1 MKKNFDYEQTEKWL
15 SEKISASEQH
25 LKYGGGALGS
35 IDKKSGRGSFF
46 QYPAVRIA
54 GAFLALVL
62 IGGSLFGALKFLEYK
77 GAQISASHGAD
88 DKYVYS
94 FDFDINNKV
103 PDPDANVSESETA
116 YTVSDKDGN
125 RYETVYSG
133 DELICERITDKDGR
147 ILYTAEIERYPV
159 TVYVY
164 NGDELIY
171 DRTDEDGRIFY
182 TADIER
188 YPLTSEDI
196 DCTFTS
202 TKTYIYKNG
211 YLIKE
216 ASCCFC
222 ECDDARLTG
231 GALSISLIRE
241 NAISKAKIYDNFSS
255 RAVAFSIF
263 DSLIPLYELPIDEYL
278 KIPYIEGYYWH
289 VYGYRPF
296 HGNSFSQY
304 ELDYEY
310 KKGVRYVSG
319 ITYSTDFASGVGQL
333 SYNGGV
339 CTLEFSSDGDFIDM
353 SGRPGQGIGK
363 SPEIINSIF
372 KPSYSSSKI
381 KRGFRSAKINEEK
394 SEKSYTAEFYYTVS
408 DGVCAVAEL
417 PFSQTFYDSGAVS
430 QICRYNADG
439 TITESEHY
447 TKGEFN
453 SISTYE
459 YENGLPAKRSTY
471 KDIDKTGKYVDY
483 IYTYDTAHPD
493 VISKEEIIYYKDGKI
508 TGTKR
513 TDYNYPSDVG
523 SAKLETK
530 YDGNGVL
537 TEKTEY
543 IYTDDGSLSNINITQ
558 YENGS
563 VKRILTEDY
572 GLSDSNFPLVKEYN
586 GSGTLVNKSWYDAD
600 GTHHYY
606 SLYESGCRYTVYDGK
621 GNLLHE
627 EEVEKIPD

>member
-35 IDKKSGRGSFF
+35 IDKKTARVGFF

-62 IGGSLFGALKFLEYK
+62 IGGSMFGALKFLEYK
-77 GAQISASHGAD
+77 GVHISASQSAAG
-88 DKYVYS
+88 KYIYS
-94 FDFDINNKV
+94 FDFDINGKV
-103 PDPDANVSESETA
+103 PNTAAEISEGETA

-133 DELICERITDKDGR
+133 DELIYERITDKDGR

-159 TVYVY
+159 TVCVY
-164 NGDELIY
+164 NGDEPIY
-171 DRTDEDGRIFY
+171 ERTDEDGRILY
-182 TADIER
+182 TIDIER
-188 YPLTSEDI
+188 YPGTSEDI

-222 ECDDARLTG
+222 ECDDARI
-231 GALSISLIRE
+231 APASLSMIRE
-241 NAISKAKIYDNFSS
+241 SEISKDKIYENLSS
-255 RAVAFSIF
+255 RDISASKF
-263 DSLIPLYELPIDEYL
+263 DSLIPLFELPIDEYL
-278 KIPYIEGYYWH
+278 KIPYLQKYYDH
-289 VYGYRPF
+289 VWGYRPF
-296 HGNSFSQY
+296 NGNSFSQY

-310 KKGVRYVSG
+310 KNGIRYVSG
-319 ITYSTDFASGVGQL
+319 ITYSTDFASGTGKL
-333 SYNGGV
+333 GYDGGV
-339 CTLEFSSDGDFIDM
+339 CTIEFSSDGRFVDI
-353 SGRPGQGIGK
+353 SGFPGAGNTEA
-363 SPEIINSIF
+363 PEIINDIF
-372 KPSYSSSKI
+372 KPSYSSSEI
-381 KRGFRSAKINEEK
+381 KRGYKPAKTDKEK

-447 TKGEFN
+447 SPGELTAFF
-453 SISTYE
+453 TYE
-459 YENGLPAKRSTY
+459 YENGLPKKRSFY
-471 KDIDKTGKYVDY
+471 KDIEKTEKNADY
-483 IYTYDTAHPD
+483 IYTYDTARPD

-513 TDYNYPSDVG
+513 TDYNYTSDSG
-523 SAKLETK
+523 SARIETK

-537 TEKTEY
+537 TEKNKIY
-543 IYTDDGSLSNINITQ
+543 INRDGSLSKKEFTQ

-572 GLSDSNFPLVKEYN
+572 GLSDSNSPLVREYD

-600 GTHHYY
+600 GTHHDY

-621 GNLLHE
+621 GNLLLE

>member
-1 MKKNFDYEQTEKWL
+1 MKKNFDHEQTEKWL

-35 IDKKSGRGSFF
+35 IDKKTARVGFF
-46 QYPAVRIA
+46 QYPAVRIV

-62 IGGSLFGALKFLEYK
+62 IGGSMFGALKFLEYK
-77 GAQISASHGAD
+77 GVHISASQSAAG
-88 DKYVYS
+88 KYIYS
-94 FDFDINNKV
+94 FDFDINGKV
-103 PDPDANVSESETA
+103 PNTAAEISEGETA

-133 DELICERITDKDGR
+133 DELIYERITDKDGR
-147 ILYTAEIERYPV
+147 IL
-159 TVYVY
+159 
-164 NGDELIY
+164 
-171 DRTDEDGRIFY
+171 Y

-222 ECDDARLTG
+222 ECDDARI
-231 GALSISLIRE
+231 APVSLSMIRE
-241 NAISKAKIYDNFSS
+241 SEISKDKIYENLSS
-255 RAVAFSIF
+255 RDISALKF
-263 DSLIPLYELPIDEYL
+263 DSLIPLFELPIDEYL
-278 KIPYIEGYYWH
+278 KIPYLQKYYDH
-289 VYGYRPF
+289 VWGYRPF
-296 HGNSFSQY
+296 NGNSFSQY

-310 KKGVRYVSG
+310 KNGIRYVSG
-319 ITYSTDFASGVGQL
+319 ITYSTDFASGTGKL
-333 SYNGGV
+333 GYDDGV
-339 CTLEFSSDGDFIDM
+339 CTIEFSSDGRFVDI
-353 SGRPGQGIGK
+353 SGFPGAGETK
-363 SPEIINSIF
+363 APEIINDIF
-372 KPSYSSSKI
+372 KPSYSSSEI
-381 KRGFRSAKINEEK
+381 KRGYKPAKTDKEK
-394 SEKSYTAEFYYTVS
+394 LEKSYTAEFYYTVK

-417 PFSQTFYDSGAVS
+417 PFSQTFYDNGAVS
-430 QICRYNADG
+430 KIRRYNADG

-471 KDIDKTGKYVDY
+471 KDIDKTDKYADY
-483 IYTYDTAHPD
+483 IYTYDTARPD

-508 TGTKR
+508 TQTKR
-513 TDYNYPSDVG
+513 TDYNYPSDSG
-523 SAKLETK
+523 SARIETK

-537 TEKTEY
+537 TEKNRIY
-543 IYTDDGSLSNINITQ
+543 INRDGSLSKKEFTQ

-572 GLSDSNFPLVKEYN
+572 GLSDSNFPLVREYD

-600 GTHHYY
+600 GTHHDY

-621 GNLLHE
+621 GNLLLE

>member
-1 MKKNFDYEQTEKWL
+1 MKKTNLEQTERWL
-15 SEKISASEQH
+15 SAEFGKTERHI
-25 LKYGGGALGS
+25 KYNGNALSRIKEDAKDSGS
-35 IDKKSGRGSFF
+35 YEFF
-46 QYPAVRIA
+46 QYPAVRIL
-54 GAFLALVL
+54 GAFLVLVL

-147 ILYTAEIERYPV
+147 ILYTA
-159 TVYVY
+159 
-164 NGDELIY
+164 
-171 DRTDEDGRIFY
+171 
-182 TADIER
+182 DIER
-188 YPLTSEDI
+188 YPGTSEDI

-222 ECDDARLTG
+222 ECDDARLTS

-241 NAISKAKIYDNFSS
+241 NAISKAKIYDNFSN

-296 HGNSFSQY
+296 KGNSFSQY

-372 KPSYSSSKI
+372 KPSYSSSEI

-394 SEKSYTAEFYYTVS
+394 SEKSCTAEFYYTVS
-408 DGVCAVAEL
+408 GGVCAVAEL

-513 TDYNYPSDVG
+513 TEYNYPSDVG

-572 GLSDSNFPLVKEYN
+572 GLSDSNFPLVREYDGN
-586 GSGTLVNKSWYDAD
+586 GTLVNKNWYDAD